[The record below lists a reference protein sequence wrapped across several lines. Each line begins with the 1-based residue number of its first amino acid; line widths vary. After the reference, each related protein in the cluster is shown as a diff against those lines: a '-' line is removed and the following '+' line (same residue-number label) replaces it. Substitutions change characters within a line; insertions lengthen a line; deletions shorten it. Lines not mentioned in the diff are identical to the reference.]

1 MSSTKKIA
9 SKVFKPLNP
18 TEFDSTN
25 VKFSPVKNN
34 TEIRSKWVDTTYEG
48 CKDGKF
54 YVTARGCVI
63 KSFTKQQPNPKYND
77 KPSGDKPKKD
87 KYTVWMGIKDTNF
100 MNMIEKYDDFIISKS
115 VENGLA
121 WFGNEMTEEECR
133 DLFKSVVSRHEKYG
147 NSLSGVLSREF
158 SWESKIEEVS
168 NSTPLE
174 EAFQKHSVVDV
185 VLAFNSVKFAT
196 DKYNL
201 GVEIV
206 RMNLVGT
213 GGEGSYVSNSLTLNE
228 FQPGKITLT
237 EKVAHEK
244 SQGGRYCK
252 VLYDERPL
260 RIRLTEVE
268 GRVFE
273 FKKEDTTSYS
283 ISIRLNDKK
292 LREMVESID
301 NEVLAILLENS
312 EKYLDG
318 KKKATAIS
326 ILKKNGGYKNLCSFS
341 KKDAEL
347 IKEKKEPANP
357 PSLWIKIYYDT
368 TKGFDNKIINADT
381 GKPISTPAEIINKD
395 VSISEIEVYSRH
407 LWFGKTYSVNLTLNR
422 ASISYNAPV
431 FDMGDDDGDS
441 ATGTEEAYNSDDE

>member
-9 SKVFKPLNP
+9 SKVFKPINP
-18 TEFDSTN
+18 SEFEATN

-54 YVTARGCVI
+54 YVTVRGCVI
-63 KSFTKQQPNPKYND
+63 KSFKKKQPNPKFND

-87 KYTVWMGIKDTNF
+87 KYNVWMGIKDTNF
-100 MNMIEKYDDFIISKS
+100 MNMVEKYDDYIISKS

-121 WFGNEMTEEECR
+121 WFGNEITEEECR
-133 DLFKSVVSRHEKYG
+133 DLFKSVVSRNEKYG
-147 NSLSGVLSREF
+147 NSLSCDLSREF
-158 SWESKIEEVS
+158 SWTSKVEEVS

-174 EAFQKHSVVDV
+174 EAFTKHSVVDV

-196 DKYNL
+196 DKYNIGL
-201 GVEIV
+201 EIV
-206 RMNLVGT
+206 CMNLVGT
-213 GGEGSYVSNSLTLNE
+213 GGEGSYVSNSLTLDE

-252 VLYDERPL
+252 VLYDEKPL
-260 RIRLTEVE
+260 RLRLTDVE
-268 GRVFE
+268 GRVFKFE
-273 FKKEDTTSYS
+273 KDGTVSYS

-292 LREMVESID
+292 LREMVETID

-347 IKEKKEPANP
+347 IKEKKDPVNP
-357 PSLWIKIYYDT
+357 PSLWIKIYFDEE
-368 TKGFDNKIINADT
+368 KGFDNKIINADT
-381 GKPISTPAEIINKD
+381 GKPIGSPVEIINKD

-422 ASISYNAPV
+422 ASISHNAPV
-431 FDMGDDDGDS
+431 FDMGDDGES
-441 ATGTEEAYNSDDE
+441 GNGTEEASNSDDE